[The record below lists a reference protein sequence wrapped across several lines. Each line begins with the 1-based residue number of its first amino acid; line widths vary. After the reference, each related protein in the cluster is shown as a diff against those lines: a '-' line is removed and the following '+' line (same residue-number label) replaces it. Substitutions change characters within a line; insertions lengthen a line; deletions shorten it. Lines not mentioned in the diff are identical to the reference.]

1 MLHYLLARK
10 RLLALVVAVSTLV
23 GLVSAKLNTSGGL
36 QVSVAATHVLVDYP
50 EPSVVQRRALEQ
62 HLGGLQKRAE
72 MFGRLMVTEPVL
84 EHIGRR
90 AGLPPDQISG
100 DARTT
105 ANVPLTLREPG
116 SEVRAAQI
124 RDSRLPY
131 RLEMQ
136 ASPAEPIL
144 SIYAQAPTTDEAE
157 RLANAAITGVE
168 DYLAELARD
177 EKADEGQQARLR
189 QLGAARGGVINPKAT
204 LFTGALTFMV
214 AFGLTAA
221 ALLAL
226 IYRHRRRHAAAH
238 AERTVQDPYDPLDDW
253 PHTTRIL
260 PWLIAGFIT
269 MLWLVPFNKIQ
280 LAISMPIDMKLDRLV
295 LPFIVGAWLLAF
307 VAGPKYAP
315 RLRFTWIHLALGTFL
330 AFAFLSVVLNA
341 RYLNQTL
348 EFDLAFKKLPL
359 LVSYLSIFLIVSSAV
374 RPGEVRAF
382 MALTLGLAVITAIGL
397 VYELR
402 FQQNLFSLWTDKVLP
417 GVFQVE
423 LADATV
429 VDSQGRRGIVGP
441 AEVGLEVV
449 SMLSM
454 ALPIVVVGIVTAGD
468 RRRRIL
474 FVLAACA
481 LVAGTLATGRKS
493 ALVAPASVVLT
504 LAYFRRRELLSL
516 APLGLVVA
524 AVVTV
529 VSPGMIGGIIS
540 QFTRSDASSVATTS
554 DRTADYDAIR
564 PDLWTHIL
572 FGRGYGSYNH
582 ETYRI
587 LDSEILGRTVETG
600 VLGLLAFLLIG
611 VSVVFAARRTIAA
624 RDPVTSPPALIGAA
638 VAVCFIV
645 VSTLFDVLSFPHATY
660 IFLYMAGLTTVV
672 IGRERGRPPSAEPT
686 RAQEPIRAG
695 PAPPLE
701 PEPVGAR

>member
-10 RLLALVVAVSTLV
+10 RLLALVLAISTFV
-23 GLVSAKLNTSGGL
+23 GLVAAKLNTSSGL
-36 QVSVAATHVLVDYP
+36 QVAVATTHVVVDYP
-50 EPSVVQRRALEQ
+50 EPSIVQRRALEQ

-84 EHIGRR
+84 EHVGRR
-90 AGLPPDQISG
+90 AGLPPDQITG
-100 DARTT
+100 VARIT

-124 RDSRLPY
+124 RDSQLPY
-131 RLEMQ
+131 HLELQ
-136 ASPAEPIL
+136 SSPAEPIL

-157 RLANAAITGVE
+157 RLADASITGVE
-168 DYLAELARD
+168 DYLAELART
-177 EKADEGQQARLR
+177 ERVPRERQARLR
-189 QLGAARGGVINPKAT
+189 QLGDDRGGVINPSAAM
-204 LFTGALTFMV
+204 FTGALTFMV
-214 AFGLTAA
+214 AFGLTAV

-226 IYRHRRRHAAAH
+226 VYRHRRRRMPDRPRRPAP
-238 AERTVQDPYDPLDDW
+238 EPYDEDDHW
-253 PHTTRIL
+253 PHTTRL
-260 PWLIAGFIT
+260 VPWLIAGFIV

-280 LAISMPIDMKLDRLV
+280 LAISTPIDMKLDRLV

-307 VAGPKYAP
+307 AAGPKFAP
-315 RLRFTWIHLALGTFL
+315 RLRMTWIHVALGTFL
-330 AFAFLSVVLNA
+330 AFAFLSVVVNA
-341 RYLNQTL
+341 YDLNQTL

-359 LVSYLSIFLIVSSAV
+359 LVSYLSIFVIVASAV

-382 MALTLGLAVITAIGL
+382 MTLTLGLAVITGLGL

-402 FQQNLFSLWTDKVLP
+402 FQQNLFSLWTDKLLP

-441 AEVGLEVV
+441 AEVGLEAV
-449 SMLSM
+449 SMLSF
-454 ALPIVVVGIVTAGD
+454 ALPIVLVGIVTAGD
-468 RRRRIL
+468 RRKRIL
-474 FVLAACA
+474 YVLAACA

-493 ALVAPASVVLT
+493 ALVAPASVLLT

-516 APLGLVVA
+516 APVGLAVG

-529 VSPGMIGGIIS
+529 LSPGMIGGIIA
-540 QFTRSDASSVATTS
+540 QFTRSDASTVATTS

-582 ETYRI
+582 DTYRI
-587 LDSEILGRTVETG
+587 LDSEILMRTVETG
-600 VLGLLAFLLIG
+600 ALGLAAFLLIG

-624 RDPVTSPPALIGAA
+624 RDPLTSPPALIGAA

-645 VSTLFDVLSFPHATY
+645 VSTLYDVLSFPHATY

-672 IGRERGRPPSAEPT
+672 VGRERAAPPPLARAQHPGRPGPT
-686 RAQEPIRAG
+686 
-695 PAPPLE
+695 PAPE
-701 PEPVGAR
+701 RRPVAAVR